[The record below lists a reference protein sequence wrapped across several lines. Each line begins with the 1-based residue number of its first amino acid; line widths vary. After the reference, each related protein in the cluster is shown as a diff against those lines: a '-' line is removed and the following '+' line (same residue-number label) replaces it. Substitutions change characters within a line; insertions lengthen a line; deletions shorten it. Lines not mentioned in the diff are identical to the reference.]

1 MEVKSIMEKRRDK
14 MSCTFREDL
23 PATEDKYKG
32 ILKCPVCGDF
42 IHRESSIVHTKQGG
56 ERKYYY
62 RCRHNSLLS
71 TERESMEVAE
81 ITDELLDAL
90 LDKIVVYA
98 DKTIE
103 LRWKFS
109 NRSN

>member
-1 MEVKSIMEKRRDK
+1 MLIEAQKESVFLLENQKPSDNSGLKFLEGNSEVI
-14 MSCTFREDL
+14 
-23 PATEDKYKG
+23 
-32 ILKCPVCGDF
+32 
-42 IHRESSIVHTKQGG
+42 
-56 ERKYYY
+56 
-62 RCRHNSLLS
+62 
-71 TERESMEVAE
+71 E

-90 LDKIVVYA
+90 LDKVVVYA

>member
-1 MEVKSIMEKRRDK
+1 MPDIHLNNAKSRFSKSRLDTLEEKLSD
-14 MSCTFREDL
+14 RETGWAGKKSQKLADNN
-23 PATEDKYKG
+23 G
-32 ILKCPVCGDF
+32 LKFLEG
-42 IHRESSIVHTKQGG
+42 
-56 ERKYYY
+56 
-62 RCRHNSLLS
+62 NS
-71 TERESMEVAE
+71 EVAE

-103 LRWKFS
+103 LRWKIS

>member
-1 MEVKSIMEKRRDK
+1 ME
-14 MSCTFREDL
+14 
-23 PATEDKYKG
+23 
-32 ILKCPVCGDF
+32 GD
-42 IHRESSIVHTKQGG
+42 S
-56 ERKYYY
+56 
-62 RCRHNSLLS
+62 
-71 TERESMEVAE
+71 EVAE

>member
-1 MEVKSIMEKRRDK
+1 MISGIKEKI
-14 MSCTFREDL
+14 E
-23 PATEDKYKG
+23 A
-32 ILKCPVCGDF
+32 
-42 IHRESSIVHTKQGG
+42 
-56 ERKYYY
+56 
-62 RCRHNSLLS
+62 HNSGLKFLEGNS
-71 TERESMEVAE
+71 EVAE

-90 LDKIVVYA
+90 LDKVVVYA